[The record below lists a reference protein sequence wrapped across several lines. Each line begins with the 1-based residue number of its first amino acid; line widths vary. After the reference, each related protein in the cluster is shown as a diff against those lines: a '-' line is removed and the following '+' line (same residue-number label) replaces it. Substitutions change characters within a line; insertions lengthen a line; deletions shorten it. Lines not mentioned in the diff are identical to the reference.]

1 MAIDKVIIKTS
12 YVAHKGKSIER
23 PTDEEYIDKLLT
35 GVKKNIMEDIK
46 RY

>member
-12 YVAHKGKSIER
+12 YVGHKGKPIER
-23 PTDEEYIDKLLT
+23 STDEEYIDRLLI